1 MTTNFQAYNQQ
12 QNWLFPPSIE
22 ELIPFEHPVRVV
34 NGIIEQLDLN
44 LLIQE
49 YSKEG
54 KPSYHPKMMLKI
66 MVYAYMDNT
75 YSSRKI
81 EKAMRENINFM
92 WLAAQQVA
100 DHNTIARFRSKKLK
114 SIFKDIF
121 KQVVLLLAEEGLI
134 TLKEVFTDGTKI
146 ESVAG
151 RYTFVWGN
159 AIKTRKEKMVQQL
172 EEMWQYAQSIADE
185 EDSDP
190 VPPDF
195 KGIDREKVEKAAR
208 KIEQIISRNPRAS
221 SKAKVKLRYIQKNFP
236 QNLDRYE
243 EQEKILAA
251 RGSYSKTDP
260 DATFMRMKDDH
271 MQNGQLKPGY
281 NVQLSSESQFVIH
294 YTLHQTT
301 NDLNTLKPHLDT
313 FESLYEFLPEQLTAD
328 AGYGSEENYEFLE
341 EKGIGTYVKYSTF
354 DKEQGILKSKRKK
367 KNEDFHRDKL
377 YYNHEQD
384 HYICPM
390 GQPMK
395 NIGERKGKTKSGYL
409 QKSSMYQ
416 AQNCQ
421 GCPLRTGCFKA
432 KGNRIVERNHALEGY
447 KENVRENLLS
457 EIGIAKRRQRTA
469 DVEPV
474 FAHIK
479 SNRNFNRFTH
489 RGLEKVELEFGLHAL
504 AHNLRK
510 KSAWEG
516 NF

>member
-1 MTTNFQAYNQQ
+1 MNTNFQAYNQQ

-22 ELIPFEHPVRVV
+22 ELIPQNHPVRIV
-34 NGIIEQLDLN
+34 NGVIEQLDLN
-44 LLIQE
+44 LLIDA

-54 KPSYHPKMMLKI
+54 KPSYHPKMMLKV

-134 TLKEVFTDGTKI
+134 TLREVFTDGTKI
-146 ESVAG
+146 ESIAG

-159 AIKTRKEKMVQQL
+159 AIKTRKEKMAEQL
-172 EEMWQYAQSIADE
+172 EAMWQYAQSVADE

-190 VPPDF
+190 TPPDF
-195 KGIDREKVEKAAR
+195 KKIDKEKVEETVK
-208 KIEQIISRNPRAS
+208 KIEKIIDKNPKATA
-221 SKAKVKLRYIQKNFP
+221 KAKAKLRYVQKNFP
-236 QNLDRYE
+236 QNLDKYQKQE
-243 EQEKILAA
+243 EILAG

-281 NVQLSSESQFVIH
+281 NVQVSSESQFVIH

-301 NDLNTLKPHLDT
+301 NDLNTLIPHIDS
-313 FESLYEFLPEQLTAD
+313 FEHLYEFLPKELTAD
-328 AGYGSEENYEFLE
+328 AGYGSQENYEFL
-341 EKGIGTYVKYSTF
+341 KQKQIDTYVKYNNF

-367 KNEDFHRDKL
+367 RNEDFHRDKL
-377 YYNHEQD
+377 YYNQEED
-384 HYICPM
+384 YYICPM
-390 GQPMK
+390 GQKMER
-395 NIGERKGKTKSGYL
+395 IGERKRKTKSGYL
-409 QKSSMYQ
+409 QTSSAYS
-416 AQNCQ
+416 AQNCE
-421 GCPLRTGCFKA
+421 GCPLRGACFKA
-432 KGNRIVERNHALEGY
+432 QGNRIVERNHALEKH
-447 KENVRENLLS
+447 KEKVRKNLLS
-457 EIGIAKRRQRTA
+457 EIGEIKRKQRTA

-479 SNRNFNRFTH
+479 SNRNFKRFTH
-489 RGLEKVELEFGLHAL
+489 KGIEKAELEFGLHAL

-510 KSAWEG
+510 KSA
-516 NF
+516 